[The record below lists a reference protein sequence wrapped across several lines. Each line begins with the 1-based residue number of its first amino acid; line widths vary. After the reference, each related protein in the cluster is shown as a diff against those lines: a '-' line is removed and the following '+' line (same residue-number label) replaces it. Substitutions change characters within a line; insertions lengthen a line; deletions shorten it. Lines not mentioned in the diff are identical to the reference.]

1 MFLTFL
7 SLVICPPSV
16 ASAAPLNQAIFIVDS
31 QSYIINGSVFQMD
44 AVPFVEQDR
53 VLIPLR
59 YLVHALGLDE
69 KNVVWDTSGRSV
81 ELRSADKKIKL
92 IVDNR
97 TYYVNDK
104 SYRMDI
110 APVLKDDQV
119 FLPARWVVE
128 ALGYSTGWNEKMSA
142 VLIGPPGNLPDPESI
157 PSRLVPV
164 KVRQCEFSDPDL
176 WFNQKLSSSAILF
189 HGEYANVYN
198 AGVAAKYVNGFILE
212 PGKEFSF
219 NKVVG
224 ERTTQ
229 RGFITGFDILD
240 NLTVGGGVCRTS
252 TVLFQIASD
261 AGLNILERHPH
272 YRPVHY
278 TPTGTDAS
286 VSWGWMDLRFKNNL
300 PNPVI
305 IRSGLN
311 EEENGRRLWA
321 ELWERKPLIKTDVAV
336 LIKDPGP
343 YWLENIEKVR
353 LVSLEKDGVYFVS
366 LEQMSDLLKL
376 SPEINMQEGASNASI
391 KINNQLISF
400 FEGDKTATKNNTE
413 FELTE
418 APFCLS
424 NCNCRFWLP
433 LKDWVELTGA
443 EVMLMDGTPPLILFN
458 LSGTSVEGKKFRP
471 DGVVRSPDI

>member
-1 MFLTFL
+1 MKRCGLMFLTFL

-240 NLTVGGGVCRTS
+240 NLTVGGGAWGGS
-252 TVLFQIASD
+252 KHKP
-261 AGLNILERHPH
+261 GHRH
-272 YRPVHY
+272 
-278 TPTGTDAS
+278 
-286 VSWGWMDLRFKNNL
+286 
-300 PNPVI
+300 
-305 IRSGLN
+305 
-311 EEENGRRLWA
+311 
-321 ELWERKPLIKTDVAV
+321 
-336 LIKDPGP
+336 
-343 YWLENIEKVR
+343 
-353 LVSLEKDGVYFVS
+353 
-366 LEQMSDLLKL
+366 
-376 SPEINMQEGASNASI
+376 
-391 KINNQLISF
+391 
-400 FEGDKTATKNNTE
+400 
-413 FELTE
+413 
-418 APFCLS
+418 
-424 NCNCRFWLP
+424 
-433 LKDWVELTGA
+433 
-443 EVMLMDGTPPLILFN
+443 
-458 LSGTSVEGKKFRP
+458 
-471 DGVVRSPDI
+471 